1 VSLRASLPVQVDI
14 FQSEVFTSSSATSA
28 VISPWAKSA
37 ESEWS
42 FARQW
47 IAIAAETVKEEL
59 QAVAHLV
66 H

>member
-1 VSLRASLPVQVDI
+1 VQVDT
-14 FQSEVFTSSSATSA
+14 FQSEVFASSSAASA
-28 VISPWAKSA
+28 VASPWAKSA

-47 IAIAAETVKEEL
+47 IAITAKTVKKEL
-59 QAVAHLV
+59 QTVAHLV